1 VFLGKGCVCVHVCM
15 CVYVC
20 GREGGGGGWLVVCV
34 CMFVCVGPVSET
46 TGEPSVATVLL
57 ASSARAT
64 HSVNVSSYNCCSAL
78 CAIVRGVQL
87 DVTYQNKTELS

>member
-1 VFLGKGCVCVHVCM
+1 MYACVCGCV
-15 CVYVC
+15 
-20 GREGGGGGWLVVCV
+20 GGKGGGGWLVVCV